1 MVASRTTLESTRSGM
16 LAARGRSMLRSGIPG
31 SREGAVGRIQQCVR
45 DVLCLAKKAASFDQA
60 KLRIEQLF
68 VLSEA
73 QHRGHLAVAQ
83 RVRDQI
89 NRAYEDVTPNAR
101 PFLDRVLEWLDREHL
116 QQSQRAD

>member
-1 MVASRTTLESTRSGM
+1 MGK
-16 LAARGRSMLRSGIPG
+16 
-31 SREGAVGRIQQCVR
+31 IQQCVL
-45 DVLCLAKKAASFDQA
+45 DVLRIANKAANFGQA

-89 NRAYEDVTPNAR
+89 NQAHEDVTPNAQ
-101 PFLDRVLEWLDREHL
+101 PFLDCVLEWLDREHL